1 MPDRWSVVQTLAA
14 SVSGRRC
21 GSASASA
28 AGTTAEAAVGRRLD
42 RSSPASRC
50 GRCCRPGSTTAVRLH
65 RWWGSGDP
73 GRDPC
78 PRSGVHRPGDR
89 RVVQAEVF
97 TLQGVLAEPTQR
109 DALPALVSGAAAPR
123 PDRLTSLRRAGRLG
137 AMIGVSGSFVALAPD
152 LGRPERFV
160 NMLRVAKRTFA
171 DVGRNLDPHAVR
183 PAGRVGRRGRTPR
196 IDPGQVVRDR
206 KTH

>member
-1 MPDRWSVVQTLAA
+1 VPDRWSVMQTLAA
-14 SVSGRRC
+14 SCPGV
-21 GSASASA
+21 A
-28 AGTTAEAAVGRRLD
+28 ARLL
-42 RSSPASRC
+42 RC
-50 GRCCRPGSTTAVRLH
+50 GRLEQQLRLRSIGGLIDHHRPPVRLVLPTRVDPAVRLH
-65 RWWGSGDP
+65 RWRGSGDP